1 MPWMV
6 KLVAA
11 VAMMNELRI
20 DGAPNSAEL
29 SKKIS
34 QRICPGMIWEGVE
47 VSSIGGRVWGT

>member
-1 MPWMV
+1 MV

-11 VAMMNELRI
+11 VAMMNELGV